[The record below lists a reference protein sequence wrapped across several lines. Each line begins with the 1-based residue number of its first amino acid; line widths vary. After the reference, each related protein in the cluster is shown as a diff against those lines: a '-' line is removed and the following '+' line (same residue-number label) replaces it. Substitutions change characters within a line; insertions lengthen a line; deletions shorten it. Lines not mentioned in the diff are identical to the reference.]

1 MCPWL
6 ATTTTSHR
14 LTFGLTTNVCLHRVP
29 RTISPPYSV
38 KQHTHTDTHTH
49 IVDSKEKEKQKQF
62 EYEPVVARWPPPP
75 PSPPPL
81 PPLRWRKNCD
91 DAVAIKRP
99 AKTRTQKK
107 KQYYL
112 ATYYTVIIRMWLALP
127 FDEYLLGSFFF
138 VGNVSLQSSSTFQ
151 TFQQRK
157 QRQKRKW
164 IVFSNR
170 KKTSSAIEIFRNR
183 WCQWFRIGWI
193 LDWMVMD
200 LMSYILHLL
209 TSQNSC

>member
-1 MCPWL
+1 MSGRWSWFYTKPTGKHKLAGQQPNTWRVLLAAVDPWHGFLWLSRPFSMCPWL

-38 KQHTHTDTHTH
+38 KQHTHIDTHTH

-99 AKTRTQKK
+99 AKTQTQKK
-107 KQYYL
+107 E
-112 ATYYTVIIRMWLALP
+112 TI
-127 FDEYLLGSFFF
+127 LLGHLLHSHHPNVVSLTIWRIPTRFFF
-138 VGNVSLQSSSTFQ
+138 LRWKFFFTIVVNVSNFST
-151 TFQQRK
+151 
-157 QRQKRKW
+157 
-164 IVFSNR
+164 
-170 KKTSSAIEIFRNR
+170 A
-183 WCQWFRIGWI
+183 
-193 LDWMVMD
+193 
-200 LMSYILHLL
+200 
-209 TSQNSC
+209 